1 MWRTSS
7 EKILPLGMVVLSAVS
22 LLLAGAAAWKGL
34 LPAGVWLAGTAL
46 GGLCGLGAS
55 WALWRKLSHDETA
68 LRYLNHFAELA
79 TEGSSWQ
86 EALTE
91 FSSGNP
97 RGPWEAA
104 LRKLAEAVAQL
115 RERWQEADHLR
126 TRHEV
131 RLRRM
136 QSEYQQIHTILAG
149 VGDPILVLNEYGELV
164 WVNPSAEFLLREKGK
179 QDRPAAAEAIECP
192 KLVELLQTMTQRKT
206 TGTRCEDI
214 EWTDPAG
221 KTHYY
226 RAAVTKLGAASER
239 PDSTALSVVAVLRDI
254 GDQKALQKRHAEFVS
269 SVSHEMKTPLAG
281 IKAYVELL
289 ADGEVED
296 PETQQEFLRTIAA
309 QVERLQRLV
318 ENLLNLARI
327 EAGVIQ
333 VRKQAHSLN
342 EILEEAFRVVQPAAE
357 TKQILLEVELSPL
370 YLNVY
375 VDRDMLLQA
384 AINLL
389 SNAVKYTPAGGR
401 VVLRSRLEDRYA
413 QFEVEDTGVGLS
425 EEDCRRVFEKF
436 YRVQKDANMAS
447 GTGLGLPLA
456 KHIVEDVHGGTLTVQ
471 SKLGVGSVF
480 RVRLPLLARRWDN
493 GAAASAT
500 DLEAP
505 AAASS

>member
-1 MWRTSS
+1 
-7 EKILPLGMVVLSAVS
+7 KILAFGMMVLSAVS
-22 LLLAGAAAWKGL
+22 LLLGAGAAWRGFT
-34 LPAGVWLAGTAL
+34 PWIVWLVGGCL
-46 GGLCGLGAS
+46 GGMCGLAAG
-55 WALWRKLSHDETA
+55 WLLWRNFCQDQAA
-68 LRYLNHFAELA
+68 LRSLNYLAELT
-79 TEGSSWQ
+79 TEGSSGQ
-86 EALTE
+86 EALAR
-91 FSSGNP
+91 FPSGP
-97 RGPWEAA
+97 HKDAFFAA
-104 LRKLAEAVAQL
+104 LRKVAEAVSRL
-115 RERWQEADHLR
+115 RERCQEADHLR
-126 TRHEV
+126 TRQEV

-136 QSEYQQIHTILAG
+136 QSEYQQMNTILSGLA
-149 VGDPILVLNEYGELV
+149 DPMLALNEYGELV
-164 WVNPSAEFLLREKGK
+164 WVNPSAEVLLVRREK
-179 QDRPAAAEAIECP
+179 QDRPPAAEVIECP

-226 RAAVTKLGAASER
+226 RAVVTKLGAGSEH

-289 ADGEVED
+289 ADGEVDD
-296 PETQQEFLRTIAA
+296 PETQQEFFRTIAG

-327 EAGVIQ
+327 EAGVVQ
-333 VRKQAHSLN
+333 VRKQAQSLN
-342 EILEEAFRVVQPAAE
+342 EILEEALRVTQPAAE
-357 TKQILLEVELSPL
+357 GKQIRLEADLSPL

-375 VDRDMLLQA
+375 VDRDMLLQT

-389 SNAVKYTPAGGR
+389 SNAVKYTPSGGQ

-456 KHIVEDVHGGTLTVQ
+456 KHIVEDVHGGSLTVQ
-471 SKLGVGSVF
+471 SKLGEGSVF
-480 RVRLPLLARRWDN
+480 RVRLPLLARHWDN
-493 GAAASAT
+493 EAGGSAT
-500 DLEAP
+500 DSDLAP
-505 AAASS
+505 AASS